1 MKVGAKGCRPG
12 PHLLNHLILCVLAK
26 VFMLIEGW
34 LADIPVIP
42 SMAGVVSGW
51 AAAYTTFAVIRYM
64 IVGK

>member
-1 MKVGAKGCRPG
+1 
-12 PHLLNHLILCVLAK
+12 
-26 VFMLIEGW
+26 MLIEGW

-51 AAAYTTFAVIRYM
+51 AAIYTTFAVIRYM